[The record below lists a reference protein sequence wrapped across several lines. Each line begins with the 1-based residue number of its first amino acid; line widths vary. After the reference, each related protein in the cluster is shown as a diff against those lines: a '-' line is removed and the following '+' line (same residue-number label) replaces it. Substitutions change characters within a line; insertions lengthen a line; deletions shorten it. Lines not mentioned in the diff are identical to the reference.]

1 MGKLPKVSY
10 YHLILLL
17 LAVKGTSRPLSYASS
32 SGLISDGT
40 DDRVES
46 NQTSIDLLLKGGV
59 DYYVSSSSSSSSE
72 EECEQMYG
80 FLPCSYTA
88 TGHLFLIVVYEYL
101 LFHGESYVA
110 SGGERI
116 FKILGPGIFGASAF
130 QVIGSLPEALILLA
144 SGLLNS
150 KETAQEYVYTG
161 VGLLAGST
169 ILLLTLLWGTC
180 VIVASTN
187 FSNDQNSD
195 TSVNSSP
202 GHNPF
207 WRFLSF
213 LTDYGIKADV
223 ESLETSYMAR
233 IMLISVIPLI
243 IIQIQTVFHFSSSGE
258 RILIIITL
266 VISVSFLLWYFL
278 YQVFQPWIQKRRL
291 EFIKHEHLV
300 LDILRHVQKHAL
312 GRLLTADGAPNVI
325 AIRSLYFH
333 QVLDISQCRLF
344 EEVDQDGNKI
354 LSLTE
359 LRKLFRGIKYER
371 WHMHKDRAVDEV
383 MKIFDTSGDKKIT
396 MDEFVIGITKWLE
409 EMKLSAEKQYHSIKS
424 LKELYEIL
432 QPLIQK
438 KKKEHEEL
446 ISEVL
451 GHVQSSTIGSL
462 YMENGSPNIPIIR
475 RLFEGIDLDKDNCI
489 SQSELRLLVGDI
501 KFHNVSLDSDEVVDK
516 LMEELDISGDQM
528 INEEEFVTGVS
539 KWLHASKN
547 QAPTPTST
555 EAPDETYQKKWEET
569 DFLVEG
575 KTVDRSLWAWMK
587 AIMLLVAGIAI
598 LAVLAEPLI
607 ESVQSFSQSATLPSF
622 FISFILVPLA
632 TNARG
637 AISAIT
643 AARRK
648 KPRTTS
654 LTFSEIYGGVFMNNV
669 LGLTVLLSLVYF
681 RGLSWEF
688 SAEVL
693 IVLIV
698 SAIMGVAASFSS
710 TFPIWTSLVAYLLYP
725 LSLILVYVLDDFF
738 NWS

>member
-1 MGKLPKVSY
+1 MGKLPKLSY

-17 LAVKGTSRPLSYASS
+17 LAVKGTSRPLLYASS

-59 DYYVSSSSSSSSE
+59 DYYVSSEEEEE
-72 EECEQMYG
+72 EECEQLYG
-80 FLPCSYTA
+80 FLPCSYSA
-88 TGHLFLIVVYEYL
+88 AGHLFLIVVYEYL

-169 ILLLTLLWGTC
+169 ILLLTVLWGTC

-195 TSVNSSP
+195 PSVNSSP

-213 LTDYGIKADV
+213 LTDYGITADV

-243 IIQIQTVFHFSSSGE
+243 IIQIPTVFHFSSSEE

-266 VISVSFLLWYFL
+266 VISVSFLLSYFV

-291 EFIKHEHLV
+291 EFVKHEHLV

-312 GRLLTADGAPNVI
+312 GRLLTADGAPNVT
-325 AIRSLYFH
+325 AIR
-333 QVLDISQCRLF
+333 RLF
-344 EEVDQDGNKI
+344 EEVDQDGDKI

-359 LRKLFRGIKYER
+359 LRKLFHGIKYER
-371 WHMHKDRAVDEV
+371 WHAHKDRAVDVV

-396 MDEFVIGITKWLE
+396 VDEFVIGITKWLE

-451 GHVQSSTIGSL
+451 GHVQSSAIGSL
-462 YMENGSPNIPIIR
+462 YMENGRPNIPIIR

-489 SQSELRLLVGDI
+489 SQSELRQLVGDI
-501 KFHNVSLDSDEVVDK
+501 KFRNVSLDSDEVVDR
-516 LMEELDISGDQM
+516 LMEELDLSGDQM

-539 KWLHASKN
+539 KWLHASRN

-555 EAPDETYQKKWEET
+555 EAPNETYQKKWEET
-569 DFLVEG
+569 DLLVEG
-575 KTVDRSLWAWMK
+575 KPVDRSLWAWMK

-607 ESVQSFSQSATLPSF
+607 ESVQSFSESATLPSF

-698 SAIMGVAASFSS
+698 CAIMGVATSFSS

>member
-1 MGKLPKVSY
+1 MGKLPKVWY

-17 LAVKGTSRPLSYASS
+17 LAIKGTSRPLSYSTPS

-46 NQTSIDLLLKGGV
+46 NQTSIDFLLKGGV
-59 DYYVSSSSSSSSE
+59 DYYVSSSSEE

-80 FLPCSYTA
+80 FLPCSYSA

-110 SGGERI
+110 SGGKRI

-144 SGLLNS
+144 SGILNS

-169 ILLLTLLWGTC
+169 ILLLTVLWGTC

-195 TSVNSSP
+195 PLVNSSP

-213 LTDYGIKADV
+213 LTDYGITADV
-223 ESLETSYMAR
+223 ETSYMAR

-243 IIQIQTVFHFSSSGE
+243 IIQIPTVFHFSSSGE

-278 YQVFQPWIQKRRL
+278 YQVFQPWIQNRRM

-300 LDILRHVQKHAL
+300 LDILRHVQKHAP

-325 AIRSLYFH
+325 AIT
-333 QVLDISQCRLF
+333 RLF
-344 EEVDQDGNKI
+344 EEVDQDRDKF

-359 LRKLFRGIKYER
+359 LRKLFHGIKYER
-371 WHMHKDRAVDEV
+371 WHAHKDRAVDEV
-383 MKIFDTSGDKKIT
+383 MKEFDTSSDKKIT
-396 MDEFVIGITKWLE
+396 MDEFVSGFTKWLE
-409 EMKLSAEKQYHSIKS
+409 EMKLSAEKPYHTVKS

-462 YMENGSPNIPIIR
+462 YMENGRPNIPIIR
-475 RLFEGIDLDKDNCI
+475 RLFESIDLDKDNCI
-489 SQSELRLLVGDI
+489 SQSELRQLVGDI
-501 KFHNVSLDSDEVVDK
+501 KFRNVPFDSDEVVNK

-547 QAPTPTST
+547 QAPTLLPQ
-555 EAPDETYQKKWEET
+555 PRPPMKHIKLKKWEET
-569 DFLVEG
+569 DLLVEG
-575 KTVDRSLWAWMK
+575 KTVD
-587 AIMLLVAGIAI
+587 
-598 LAVLAEPLI
+598 
-607 ESVQSFSQSATLPSF
+607 
-622 FISFILVPLA
+622 
-632 TNARG
+632 RG

-698 SAIMGVAASFSS
+698 CAIMGVAATFSS

>member
-1 MGKLPKVSY
+1 MGKLPKVSC

-17 LAVKGTSRPLSYASS
+17 LVVKGTSRPLSYASS

-59 DYYVSSSSSSSSE
+59 DYYVSSPSSSSSSE
-72 EECEQMYG
+72 EECEQLYG

-169 ILLLTLLWGTC
+169 ILLLTVLWGTC

-195 TSVNSSP
+195 PSVNSSP

-213 LTDYGIKADV
+213 LTDYGITADV
-223 ESLETSYMAR
+223 ETSYMAR

-243 IIQIQTVFHFSSSGE
+243 IIQIPTVFHFSSSGE
-258 RILIIITL
+258 RIIIIITL

-291 EFIKHEHLV
+291 EFVKHEHLV
-300 LDILRHVQKHAL
+300 VDILRHVQKHAL
-312 GRLLTADGAPNVI
+312 GRLLTADGAPNVT
-325 AIRSLYFH
+325 AIR
-333 QVLDISQCRLF
+333 RLF
-344 EEVDQDGNKI
+344 EEVDQDGDKI

-359 LRKLFRGIKYER
+359 LRKLFHGIKYER
-371 WHMHKDRAVDEV
+371 WHAHKDRAVDEV
-383 MKIFDTSGDKKIT
+383 MKEFDTSGDKKIT

-409 EMKLSAEKQYHSIKS
+409 EMKLSAEKQYHSVKS

-451 GHVQSSTIGSL
+451 RHVQSSAIGSL
-462 YMENGSPNIPIIR
+462 YMENGRPNIPIIR

-489 SQSELRLLVGDI
+489 SQSELRQLVGDI
-501 KFHNVSLDSDEVVDK
+501 KFRNVPLDSDEVVDK

-539 KWLHASKN
+539 KWLDTSKN
-547 QAPTPTST
+547 QAPNPAST

-569 DFLVEG
+569 DLLVEG
-575 KTVDRSLWAWMK
+575 KTVDRYLWAWMK

-622 FISFILVPLA
+622 FVSFILVPLA

-637 AISAIT
+637 AIAAIT

-654 LTFSEIYGGVFMNNV
+654 LTFSEICGGVFMNNV

-681 RGLSWEF
+681 RGLLWEF

-698 SAIMGVAASFSS
+698 CAIMGVAASFSS

-725 LSLILVYVLDDFF
+725 LSLILVYVLDKF
-738 NWS
+738 